1 MKKVLALLLM
11 MSIAQGSL
19 LLGEDLLY
27 KHYIQELN
35 VIGGFDNLQAHF
47 EDAEIT
53 KECVEISRPWNM
65 LYNALTINDSKDFS
79 ACYQLNKEFE
89 HFQQKFLAE
98 VRDKNVI
105 NNHIFYAQ
113 YFANNYSQHESM
125 ISNVF
130 YRETR
135 KLDRKVTQEV
145 LAYQNA
151 LRRSVEKN
159 R

>member
-11 MSIAQGSL
+11 ISIAQGSL

-35 VIGGFDNLQAHF
+35 VIGGFDNLQAYF
-47 EDAEIT
+47 EDTDTT
-53 KECVEISRPWNM
+53 KKCVTISRPWNM
-65 LYNALTINDSKDFS
+65 LYNALTTNDSNDFVV
-79 ACYQLNKEFE
+79 CYQLNKEFE

-98 VRDKNVI
+98 VHDKNII
-105 NNHIFYAQ
+105 NNHIFYGH
-113 YFANNYSQHESM
+113 YFANNYSKHENM

-130 YRETR
+130 YREPR
-135 KLDRKVTQEV
+135 KFDRKVTQEV